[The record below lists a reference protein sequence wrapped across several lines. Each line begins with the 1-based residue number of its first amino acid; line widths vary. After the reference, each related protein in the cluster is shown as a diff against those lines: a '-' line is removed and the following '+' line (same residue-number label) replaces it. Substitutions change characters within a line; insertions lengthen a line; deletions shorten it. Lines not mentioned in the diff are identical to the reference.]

1 MRSVLEKV
9 TVVHVHSGSLVDQQ
23 LIVAVCFCL
32 CIDTNW
38 LIVIRRKLDLVL
50 TRMDR
55 LEQTVKNRS
64 RPETVENLNES
75 QEGIT
80 SVHETQKWLA
90 QLNKQTGCFEYYGRT
105 STFVVALALQKRI
118 KQLEGGTDSPPPG
131 KRLCIGPRAPPVID
145 HVQDASGLGLNDL
158 TGFSDY
164 VIPSNTTV
172 RQQYRLRS
180 QITDQHVESFFRT
193 IHNFLPVLD
202 VSRFRAKY
210 GELRRLFD
218 GTQAFT
224 LGRGDQDG
232 NQFLCLLY
240 AVLALGAQ
248 YEDDK
253 EDSPLWGSWY
263 FAEAQKLLGRLLDA
277 VTLELVQAA
286 MFMACIPI
294 LLAGARILTE
304 PKGAYAQHAI
314 KPNLAYNL
322 TGIATRLAFSIG
334 LSIESNYR
342 SPAFDAEEARRTWWI
357 IYIQEVELS
366 LDSGRPMS
374 IHASES
380 VADFSSDSREHDG
393 VAKLQVFPTD
403 FIQPLAEIAKIIHR
417 ILNFL
422 NLMGTPSVA
431 PLFPETVET
440 LRHDLRTWHASLPV
454 HLRFYDKR
462 YESGSISKEALLT
475 WKARQRSS
483 LRIHYNLATI
493 ILLRNSLNPQTAD
506 ETRSDAET
514 GDHLELLYQISCVD
528 AARDMILHI
537 HQIFCIAPSLSR
549 WIYYCFYCLQAVL
562 VLMMKMVDDNSH
574 ARKRRGSTL
583 SWMHGNETEDSSN
596 VQRDLRCYCEMSI
609 DIFEKLKL
617 KAAERCA
624 QVVRSFLG
632 RWESSRARSKHH
644 RPLHLPDQSNR
655 TGPQQRPEDLLQQLG
670 NPPSMAV
677 SEIHMPSTRAATLYN
692 QPRFPTPPSWSSRN
706 QGATVSSQQQ
716 ERREVSDRAASE
728 GRAMLVVANERDFC
742 TDSTPSTNSLADL
755 YAELAS
761 FSALHGSRVGDFNE
775 MDFASDGPASWS
787 ALGLNMPVEYVLKSG
802 FGNEEEN
809 PFFD

>member
-23 LIVAVCFCL
+23 LIVA
-32 CIDTNW
+32 
-38 LIVIRRKLDLVL
+38 LDLVL

-64 RPETVENLNES
+64 RPETVENLNEF
-75 QEGIT
+75 
-80 SVHETQKWLA
+80 HETQKWLA

-380 VADFSSDSREHDG
+380 VADFSSDS
-393 VAKLQVFPTD
+393 
-403 FIQPLAEIAKIIHR
+403 
-417 ILNFL
+417 L